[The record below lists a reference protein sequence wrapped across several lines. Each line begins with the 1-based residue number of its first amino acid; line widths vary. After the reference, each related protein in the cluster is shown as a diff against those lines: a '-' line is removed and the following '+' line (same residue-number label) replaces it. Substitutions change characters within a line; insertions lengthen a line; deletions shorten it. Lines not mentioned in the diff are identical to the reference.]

1 MNAWQKL
8 LYCLIKEETIFEE
21 KKLRND
27 VTYCLCA
34 HSLKGFNP
42 NEIDQSK
49 LHVKCYDTNRYYI
62 GVTTKRGT
70 EMTVPLDKRHFKDE
84 RILKL
89 GESAVS

>member
-8 LYCLIKEETIFEE
+8 LYCLLKEQTISEE
-21 KKLRND
+21 KKIRND

-42 NEIDQSK
+42 NEIDQEK
-49 LHVKCYDTNRYYI
+49 LHVKCYDNSRYYV

-70 EMTVPLDKRHFKDE
+70 EMTVPLDKKYFKDE

-89 GESAVS
+89 GSGS